1 MLEATAAGSEDSPSA
16 TLRTASRICWGRL
29 IRGRMLP
36 SSNDHEDRW
45 NKEQCSYRSEDQSSD
60 YRSAQGAFCSPPSL
74 RPNAIGIIPMIIAI
88 MSKSQSL
95 TKAFSLSIAGLAASQ
110 VERLISS

>member
-1 MLEATAAGSEDSPSA
+1 
-16 TLRTASRICWGRL
+16 
-29 IRGRMLP
+29 MLP

-88 MSKSQSL
+88 AVMSKSQSL
-95 TKAFSLSIAGLAASQ
+95 KLFRFRSPLSSTSRLSETDQLPGQIVDHSFGEAKIILNDASRVSRQ
-110 VERLISS
+110 PD